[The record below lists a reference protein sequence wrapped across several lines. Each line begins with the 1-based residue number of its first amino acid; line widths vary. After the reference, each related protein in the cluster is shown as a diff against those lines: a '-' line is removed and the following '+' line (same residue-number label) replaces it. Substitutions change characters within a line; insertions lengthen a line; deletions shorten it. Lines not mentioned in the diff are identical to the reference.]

1 MDHTS
6 RSELQPEGSCTNAEG
21 DVYAYSADFSHG
33 LDFGAIQDPVSVSA
47 SGFAYT
53 LSLSCKIK
61 RSRFNNGFECSGL
74 DNKPHGDQH
83 SPVERCEAVS
93 RA

>member
-1 MDHTS
+1 MNYTS
-6 RSELQPEGSCTNAEG
+6 RSELQPESSCTSAEG

-33 LDFGAIQDPVSVSA
+33 LNFGAIQDPVSVSA

-61 RSRFNNGFECSGL
+61 AEPF
-74 DNKPHGDQH
+74 QWW
-83 SPVERCEAVS
+83 V
-93 RA
+93 